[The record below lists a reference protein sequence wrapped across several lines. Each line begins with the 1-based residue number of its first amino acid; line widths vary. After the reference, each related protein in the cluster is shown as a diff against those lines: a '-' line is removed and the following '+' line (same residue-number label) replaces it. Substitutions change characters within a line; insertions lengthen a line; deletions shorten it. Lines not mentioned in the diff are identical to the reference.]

1 MEGVVATEMGAKRV
15 LALGS
20 LVVAVLSIAT
30 SASAT
35 YPGANGEIAYERYG
49 GKRVPTTLRTVFPDG
64 NPGRVLARPRVGHA
78 DAAWSADGTQV
89 AMVLGKEP
97 NRIVLLDVETD
108 ERSLV
113 IRSEDVP
120 DSRFI
125 ESMSI
130 SPDGQTLVFCSV
142 GRPHGT
148 SLFTVGV
155 DGSAL
160 ADISGSHEDCQPDWG
175 PNGRIA
181 AESSGWSPR
190 LVTMEPDGSD
200 RFVVFSARD
209 ADRSI
214 FLSAPS
220 WSPDA
225 ARIVMGATNGREGR
239 PDLWIV
245 DADGADLTALT
256 DTPRRAEWDP
266 IFSPD
271 GALIAY
277 LVNTAQEGFGFSDL
291 ATMAVDGSDRQRL
304 TRTPKRRE
312 SPLSWQPIAP

>member
-1 MEGVVATEMGAKRV
+1 MCR
-15 LALGS
+15 LRRYLIALPIMI
-20 LVVAVLSIAT
+20 AVLSVAAP
-30 SASAT
+30 ASAT

-49 GKRVPTTLRTVFPDG
+49 GKSVPTTLRTIFPDG
-64 NPGRVLARPRVGHA
+64 NPGRVLARPRVGHG

-97 NRIVLLDVETD
+97 NRIVLLDVEAD

-160 ADISGSHEDCQPDWG
+160 TNISGSHEDCQPDWG
-175 PNGRIA
+175 VNDRIA
-181 AESSGWSPR
+181 AESSGWRSR

-200 RFVVFSARD
+200 RFVVMSSRD

-214 FLSAPS
+214 FISAPS
-220 WSPDA
+220 WSPDG
-225 ARIVMGATNGREGR
+225 ARIVMGATNLREGR
-239 PDLWIV
+239 PDLWVV
-245 DADGADLTALT
+245 DADGAELGALT
-256 DTPRRAEWDP
+256 DTPRRGEWAP

-271 GALIAY
+271 GARIVY
-277 LVNTAQEGFGFSDL
+277 LLNTAQEGFGFSDL
-291 ATMAVDGSDRQRL
+291 ATMAVGGSDRQRL
-304 TRTPKRRE
+304 TRTPERRE
-312 SPLSWQPIAP
+312 SPLSWQPIVP